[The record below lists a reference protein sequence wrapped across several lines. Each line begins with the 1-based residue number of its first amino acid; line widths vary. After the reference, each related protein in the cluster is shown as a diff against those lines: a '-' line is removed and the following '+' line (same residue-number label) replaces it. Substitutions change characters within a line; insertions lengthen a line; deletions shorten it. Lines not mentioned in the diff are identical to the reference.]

1 MQQDAAEFTA
11 AVVTGKEFIRMG
23 KKKNLPRWIPF
34 CNVHGVR
41 HRIGGS
47 KRVS

>member
-23 KKKNLPRWIPF
+23 KQKKSTQVDSLL
-34 CNVHGVR
+34 
-41 HRIGGS
+41 
-47 KRVS
+47 